1 MYLLVSA
8 TVLLKA
14 LTFILDCS
22 LQATWSTVLH
32 MMMSSTTDGPLEP
45 PVGPTCLWRTSNP
58 TLGNTLAPALCL
70 YYCVCMGIVHMLEER
85 LSDLRYHLTHGSH
98 RGKEPEPTNKDLL
111 SCQISCP
118 DLHVLFSIRLLPRV
132 QVPGCGSRL
141 FISVW
146 ECLYHYPI
154 IA

>member
-8 TVLLKA
+8 TVHLKT

-32 MMMSSTTDGPLEP
+32 MTMSSTTDGPLEP

-70 YYCVCMGIVHMLEER
+70 YYCVCMGIVHMLKGR

-98 RGKEPEPTNKDLL
+98 RGK
-111 SCQISCP
+111 
-118 DLHVLFSIRLLPRV
+118 
-132 QVPGCGSRL
+132 
-141 FISVW
+141 
-146 ECLYHYPI
+146 
-154 IA
+154 